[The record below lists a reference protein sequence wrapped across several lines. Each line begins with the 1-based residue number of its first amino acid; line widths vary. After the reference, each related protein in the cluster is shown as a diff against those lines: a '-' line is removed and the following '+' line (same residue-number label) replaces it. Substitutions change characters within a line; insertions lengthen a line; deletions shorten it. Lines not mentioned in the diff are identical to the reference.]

1 MPEALQIP
9 LSRRAAFTQESYNEA
24 DNTIEIV
31 FATEAEVLRRSWDG
45 VNYIEILE
53 CRKKSVRMERMHAG
67 ANLVDSH
74 RTWGIESILGVVE
87 RAWIENDECKAIV
100 RLSKREEVAG
110 YVQDIVSGIIRN
122 VSVGYA
128 IHQTKITE
136 DADNNTI
143 TVRVTDWEPAELSV
157 LSVPADFKA
166 GTRSQDQPQ
175 RFHEIKIDKKNMPNP
190 EENSPEQRSAASV
203 NPGSP
208 APAAPATPAAS
219 SAQVDENTVRTE
231 ATAAE
236 RTRVSEITGVV
247 RAAKIDDADFLEGL
261 IKEGKTLDQARSA
274 VLDRLTTEQPPV
286 TRTQTTVT
294 GAQELEKTR
303 SGLEEVLLHR
313 HNSTNELKSEEGK
326 KYRHATLLDMAGILL
341 RAQGQS
347 IDVGSLSRTEL
358 VKRALSTTD
367 FPLMLGNTINRSLRA
382 AYDLVTPEW
391 RKFARKRSA
400 SDFKELTSVGVGG
413 DFKLKKIQEGGEYKE
428 VNMLEEADGFKLNTY
443 GRKIIITRHAIINDD
458 LGAFMRMTELFGR
471 GAAEMQAEIVYN
483 LLAGNSGNGR
493 VLSDGKALFHTEH
506 KNLATGGGSALSA
519 TTLTAARVAMRRQK
533 GLGNDKILV
542 RPRYLVVPPELET
555 TAWQLVNAQ
564 TNPTIPTEANPFK
577 GAFEVVVD
585 AFLEN
590 TTAWYLIADPATIP
604 VIDYAFLDGNEGLYT
619 EQQVDFNTDNLE
631 VKVRTDFA
639 ATIEEF
645 RGVYKGKG
653 A

>member
-1 MPEALQIP
+1 MHKALQIP

-24 DNTIEIV
+24 DHTIEVV
-31 FATEAEVLRRSWDG
+31 FATEAEVRRRSWDG

-53 CRKKSVRMERMHAG
+53 CKKNTVRMERLQAG

-74 RTWGIESILGVVE
+74 RTYGIDSILGVVE
-87 RAWIENDECKAIV
+87 RAWIENNECKALI
-100 RLSKREEVAG
+100 RLSKRDDVQG
-110 YVQDIVSGIIRN
+110 YVQDIISGIMRN
-122 VSVGYA
+122 ISVGYA
-128 IHQTKITE
+128 IHETKITE
-136 DADNNTI
+136 DVDNNVI
-143 TVRVTDWEPAELSV
+143 TVRVTDWEPAEISI
-157 LSVPADFKA
+157 LSVPADYNA
-166 GTRSQDQPQ
+166 GTRSQEQTQ
-175 RFHEIKIDKKNMPNP
+175 NFHEIKF
-190 EENSPEQRSAASV
+190 EQRNMETPEA
-203 NPGSP
+203 NPTEVPVTTGSP
-208 APAAPATPAAS
+208 APAAPA
-219 SAQVDENTVRTE
+219 AQVDENTVRTE
-231 ATAAE
+231 ATTAE
-236 RTRVSEITGVV
+236 RTRVSEITKAV
-247 RAAKIDDADFLEGL
+247 RAAKIDDADFLNNL
-261 IKEGKTLDQARSA
+261 IEKGNTIDQARAA
-274 VLDRLTTEQPPV
+274 VLERLEKDQVPA

-303 SGLEEVLLHR
+303 SGLEEVLMHR
-313 HNSTNELKSEEGK
+313 HNPTNELSSEQGK

-341 RAQGQS
+341 RAKGDN

-382 AYDLVTPEW
+382 SYDLVTPEW

-443 GRKIIITRHAIINDD
+443 GRKIVITRHAIINDD

-493 VLSDGKALFHTEH
+493 VLSDGKALFHADH

-533 GLGNDKILV
+533 GLANDKILV
-542 RPRYLVVPPELET
+542 RPKFLVVPPELET
-555 TAWQLVNAQ
+555 LAWQLVNAQ
-564 TNPTIPTEANPFK
+564 TNPTTPSEANPFK